1 MTILPYL
8 ETFAA
13 VLDKGSFTAAAEYLQ
28 ISKPVVSKQISQ
40 LEKRLGVQLLHRTT
54 RQLKPTEAGDIF
66 AHYTLDIMKKVQEAE
81 QAVLPLQGNPQGLL
95 RITVPESL
103 AASKLS
109 DVLHGFIKQYPRIE
123 LDILVSGQ
131 FVNLLEAGI
140 DVALRAG
147 KLEDSTL
154 VAKLLAPCR
163 FHVCASPDY
172 WKKHG
177 IPKHPEELKTQNC
190 LIYTQRP
197 KSNTWF
203 FKEKNNDDLT
213 IKITGNLKSSSGKL
227 ILNAALAGQGV
238 FFAPSYMVINEMNQG
253 KLIPVLEDYLST
265 SVGLYAVYP
274 HSHYVS
280 AKVRIF
286 IDYLT
291 THWSD
296 EIRV

>member
-13 VLDKGSFTAAAEYLQ
+13 VIDKGSFTAAAESLQ
-28 ISKPVVSKQISQ
+28 ISKPVVTKQVPQ
-40 LEKRLGVQLLHRTT
+40 LEKKLGVQLLHRTT
-54 RQLKPTEAGDIF
+54 RQLKPTEAGEIF
-66 AHYTLDIMKKVQEAE
+66 AHYALNIMEKVQEAE

-103 AASKLS
+103 AGSKLS
-109 DVLHGFIKQYPRIE
+109 DVLHGFIKQYPGIE

-154 VAKLLAPCR
+154 VARLLTPCR
-163 FHVCASPDY
+163 FHVCASPYY

-177 IPKHPEELKTQNC
+177 VPKYPEELKAQNC
-190 LIYTQRP
+190 LIYTQSP
-197 KSNTWF
+197 KPNTWF
-203 FKEKNNDDLT
+203 FKEKNSEDLT
-213 IKITGNLKSSSGKL
+213 IKVKGNFRSSSGKL

-238 FFAPSYMVINEMNQG
+238 FFAPSYMVINEINQG
-253 KLIPVLEDYLST
+253 KLVTVLEDYLST
-265 SVGLYAVYP
+265 SAGLYAVYP

-291 THWSD
+291 EHWRD
-296 EIRV
+296 EIKI